1 MENEK
6 QMTKKIRYLSLFTGI
21 GGFERGIETSKH
33 NPYMECVGYSEV
45 DKYATSIYERHYPN
59 HTRLGDATKIQT
71 EELQDFDFLVGG
83 FPCQAFSHAGK
94 RMGFNDTRG
103 TLFFEIARILKDKKP
118 RYFLLENVKGLLSH
132 DKGNTFTTM
141 LQILA
146 DLGYDVQWQIYNSKN
161 YGVAQNRERLYIKGF
176 SRERERC
183 PREILPISGASTET
197 DARHGQIAPIPLND
211 KKQAQRVYSTDGVSP
226 TLCANGGGDGG
237 KTGLYLIPGGTR
249 VAKVDSERYV
259 PCTTEGN
266 MFTIMTRHRDM
277 KFEKRQ
283 DNYVCRKNNNQ
294 YSIRRLTPIECE
306 RLQGFPDNWTKY
318 GVDDELISDTQRYKC
333 CGNAVTVNVVRDIM
347 NDWNILE
354 EKEDLE

>member
-1 MENEK
+1 MQHQSMKDTIQTTLDSVMPQKYKRRTCKTLTSWLEDSHVKRFLMQEK
-6 QMTKKIRYLSLFTGI
+6 DLDSMTQEERSFLKSQGFSETKNQDIFYSKTLKAYYLMTKEILSRQCFKYSPTWGMMFNGRYIIAKTTELPKTG
-21 GGFERGIETSKH
+21 SD
-33 NPYMECVGYSEV
+33 C
-45 DKYATSIYERHYPN
+45 
-59 HTRLGDATKIQT
+59 
-71 EELQDFDFLVGG
+71 
-83 FPCQAFSHAGK
+83 
-94 RMGFNDTRG
+94 
-103 TLFFEIARILKDKKP
+103 ILKD
-118 RYFLLENVKGLLSH
+118 FL
-132 DKGNTFTTM
+132 
-141 LQILA
+141 
-146 DLGYDVQWQIYNSKN
+146 
-161 YGVAQNRERLYIKGF
+161 
-176 SRERERC
+176 ERERC